1 MLQQDEMETEL
12 EEILKRDDDLETYLV
27 RVGRLLENE
36 KRGRKSPSAVS
47 NRVSTS
53 VQSVV
58 EDKRV
63 KLPRL
68 EIQKF
73 DGNVLNWSTFWDR
86 FTSSIDD
93 ATGINEVEK
102 FNYLLGLLNENA
114 KSCISGLTLSSENY
128 QHAKAILKER
138 HAKPQVIISA
148 HMESLVK
155 MPSIRNMHNIS
166 QIRKMYD
173 HITTTVRN
181 LKTLNIN
188 PASYGALLIP
198 VLTEKIPSD
207 LRLIIARK
215 FDNDIWDLE
224 TMLECFK
231 SELHAKEKKMSITIY
246 LLRLLS
252 ARRQRVCVFIV
263 REVHSPSKCAKV
275 TDVNARRSLLR
286 KYARCFISLKQGH
299 VSKNCKSSYKCFKC
313 QNRHHISICEDDNKN
328 GDQTIITF
336 TDVNNNILLQTA
348 KGKVSCVGINKYCDV
363 RILFDSGSQR
373 SYLTDDLRKRLNL
386 RTIRSENLVVQTF
399 ANTLKSAWKKLYT

>member
-138 HAKPQVIISA
+138 YANPQVIISA

-181 LKTLNIN
+181 LKTININ

-252 ARRQRVCVFIV
+252 ARRHRVCVFIV
-263 REVHSPSKCAKV
+263 EKFILPLNV
-275 TDVNARRSLLR
+275 RR
-286 KYARCFISLKQGH
+286 
-299 VSKNCKSSYKCFKC
+299 
-313 QNRHHISICEDDNKN
+313 
-328 GDQTIITF
+328 
-336 TDVNNNILLQTA
+336 LQTSTQGDPCCENMPA
-348 KGKVSCVGINKYCDV
+348 VSYV
-363 RILFDSGSQR
+363 
-373 SYLTDDLRKRLNL
+373 
-386 RTIRSENLVVQTF
+386 
-399 ANTLKSAWKKLYT
+399 